1 MLYPR
6 LHASCPEGTMQ
17 LKHGHNLGVKHK
29 KAVNESTVIHEV
41 TQSVCRAGAPNAQAM
56 DQYPPVAC

>member
-1 MLYPR
+1 M
-6 LHASCPEGTMQ
+6 
-17 LKHGHNLGVKHK
+17 GVKHK

-56 DQYPPVAC
+56 DQYPSVAC